1 MSTLHPSPDSTPL
14 RTLLAQVGAGS
25 LSRRQFVQRAA
36 LLVGSAATAEGLL
49 TRSARAQ
56 TASKRDLVI
65 AQGSDIST
73 LDPHFSTAVHDTS
86 VSFNVFDNLV
96 SRHRDDKLHPSLAT
110 GWKLVKLTTWEF
122 MLRPDVKFHNGDP
135 CTSADVKF
143 SIERTY
149 SPQAKT
155 QVATVFTTIDRI
167 ETPDPQT
174 VVIHTKDPD
183 ALMPARLAFFG
194 GQILPK
200 RYVEQIGAAGFN
212 AKPVGTGPARF
223 VEWIKD
229 DHLTLTAVPDYWG
242 SRIDV
247 DRVVFR
253 AIPEVGPRIA
263 ALLRGEV
270 DIITKLPP
278 DHVEEVRQH
287 SRTKVGDAL
296 YAGLYALI
304 VDSRR
309 APLDNPKVKQ
319 ALSLALDRE
328 AIVKE
333 LWRGQGIVPNGPI
346 PKGDN
351 YYDESW
357 PPLRYDPAL
366 AKQRLREAGYR
377 NEPIYLE
384 STTLIANEKAMSEAA
399 VQMWR
404 DVGAN
409 VQLELLEFSVM
420 MQKIRE
426 KSLKGM
432 RWGDPTSTLRDPDG
446 MIWRLL
452 GPGGLQANWRNP
464 RFDELGAAAH
474 LSVDEDF
481 RRRAYRE
488 MAQVM
493 LEYLPWI
500 PVIQP
505 IESYG
510 MQQYVEWAP
519 YSNQQL
525 EIRNFNLKLRRA

>member
-1 MSTLHPSPDSTPL
+1 MSAPDHELETRSLGP
-14 RTLLAQVGAGS
+14 LLAQLRANT
-25 LSRRQFVQRAA
+25 LSRRQFLQRAA
-36 LLVGSAATAEGLL
+36 VLLGSAAAAEGLL

-56 TASKRDLVI
+56 TTGKRDLVI

-86 VSFNVFDNLV
+86 VSFNIFDNLV
-96 SRHRDDKLHPSLAT
+96 SRHRDDKLYPSLAT
-110 GWKLVKLTTWEF
+110 AWKLTKPTTWEF
-122 MLRPDVKFHNGDP
+122 TLRPNVKFHNGDP

-155 QVATVFTTIDRI
+155 QVATVFTTIDRV
-167 ETPDPQT
+167 ETPDART
-174 VVIHTKDPD
+174 VVFHTKDPD
-183 ALMPARLAFFG
+183 ALLPARLAFFG

-200 RYVEQIGAAGFN
+200 RYLEQVGPAQFN
-212 AKPVGTGPARF
+212 AKPVGTGPVRF

-229 DHLTLTAVPDYWG
+229 DHLTLAAVPDYWG
-242 SRIDV
+242 GRIDV

-253 AIPEVGPRIA
+253 AIPDVAPRIA

-278 DHVEEVRQH
+278 DHVEPVRQH
-287 SRTKVGDAL
+287 PTTKVAGAL
-296 YAGLYALI
+296 YAGLYVLI

-309 APLDNPKVKQ
+309 PPLDNPKVKQ
-319 ALSLALDRE
+319 ALSLAMDRE

-333 LWRGQGIVPNGPI
+333 LWRGQGILPNGPI
-346 PKGDN
+346 PKGDD
-351 YYDESW
+351 YHDESW

-366 AKQRLREAGYR
+366 AKQRLREGGYR

-409 VQLELLEFSVM
+409 VKLEILEFSVM

-452 GPGGLQANWRNP
+452 GPGGLQANWRHP

-474 LSVDEDF
+474 LSVDDDF

-488 MAQVM
+488 MAQIM

-510 MQQYVEWAP
+510 MQRYVDWTP

-525 EIRNFNLKLRRA
+525 EIRNFNLTLRRA